1 MVKTN
6 RERLKEIASV
16 LASYGFGHIYN
27 TRIRS
32 RNKEQDAK
40 NLRKAF
46 EELGPSFIKIGQI
59 ISTRRDLLPSNY
71 IQELSKLR
79 DDAPPFSYNE
89 MRRIFEKDLGLSKMD
104 PIEWTLKKVPSI
116 GSIFVYLYRKI

>member
-46 EELGPSFIKIGQI
+46 EELG
-59 ISTRRDLLPSNY
+59 
-71 IQELSKLR
+71 
-79 DDAPPFSYNE
+79 
-89 MRRIFEKDLGLSKMD
+89 
-104 PIEWTLKKVPSI
+104 
-116 GSIFVYLYRKI
+116 